1 MYVCI
6 HAVGDA
12 GNEVLTTSELAKLKF
27 DPNLYRVNAYQGL
40 VYDPM
45 RKSNHCRQTHAA
57 ILQCCIHIYASGTVP
72 VDVDLR
78 GKLRAEKE
86 RGRHAQVQQSRQ
98 RRMSD
103 SAVSIVV

>member
-1 MYVCI
+1 MSDYTI
-6 HAVGDA
+6 IILHAVGDA

-57 ILQCCIHIYASGTVP
+57 ILTYMLQALFLLMLTCVENF
-72 VDVDLR
+72 V
-78 GKLRAEKE
+78 
-86 RGRHAQVQQSRQ
+86 Q
-98 RRMSD
+98 RRKGEDTLRS
-103 SAVSIVV
+103 SRVVREECLILQ